1 MGKRRLFSW
10 LFFTDLLFNLVVGLV
25 CLFFLALLLI
35 NPITEDKKI
44 DSKAEFIIMMDWP
57 EKSNSDIDLH
67 VELPDGSVVYYQ
79 QKSKKAVV
87 LERDDIGMATD
98 THVNRHGKK
107 VFNPINRE
115 ITTVR
120 AILEGEWTIA
130 VHYYASRPIPPNH
143 ISGWVDE
150 PPVILGTK
158 IPVRVKVQVIKLNP
172 SYKVIATKTVLL
184 TFQKE
189 ERMMARFLLDED
201 GKFVEHI
208 AITKSIVPI
217 ASASDGE
224 ANGVGP

>member
-1 MGKRRLFSW
+1 MARNRTFSW

-44 DSKAEFIIMMDWP
+44 DSYAEFIIVLEWP
-57 EKSNSDIDLH
+57 EHSNADVDLW
-67 VELPDGSVVYYQ
+67 VEMPSGDLVGYQ
-79 QKSKKAVV
+79 QKQKKAVT

-115 ITTVR
+115 IITIR
-120 AILEGEWTIA
+120 AILEGEWTVN
-130 VHYYASRPIPPNH
+130 VHYFASRAIPEDH

-150 PPVILGTK
+150 PPVEDSRR
-158 IPVRVKVQVIKLNP
+158 IPVLVTVQVIKINP
-172 SYKVIATKTVLL
+172 RYKILTTKKVLL

-189 ERMMARFLLDED
+189 ERNMARFILDED
-201 GKFVEHI
+201 GNFVEHI
-208 AITKSIVPI
+208 NLPKQIVPLQTI
-217 ASASDGE
+217 YEGQ
-224 ANGVGP
+224 GGH